1 VIALQRSGVMRKAKV
16 IPAAV
21 RVRRLAATAIAAYP
35 AAVSLPIDGT
45 SLRGVVEHL
54 VGRHWVEELVL
65 EGPPDPALIDVTLEL
80 ARQAGRGL
88 AVHAAVNQLDLPPAL
103 EGERWS
109 RIAGGWR
116 LSVARAGSM
125 TLLVK
130 RVVDVAVSAVLLA
143 LLSPLMLAV
152 ALAVLASSPGPVFY
166 RSRVLGSFGRPVAG
180 YKFRTMCD
188 GADRNPRVTRV
199 GRVLRRYSIDELP
212 QLWSVLKGDLS
223 LVGPRP
229 PSREEYANLDLWQ
242 MRQLTV
248 KPGITRSWQVIAPN
262 FAPLAP
268 TRRFK
273 PPGYASLAPT
283 VRKELSRR
291 TPPLD

>member
-1 VIALQRSGVMRKAKV
+1 MRKARV
-16 IPAAV
+16 VPAAV
-21 RVRRLAATAIAAYP
+21 RVRRLAATVIAAYP

-45 SLRGVVEHL
+45 SLRGLVEHL

-65 EGPPDPALIDVTLEL
+65 EGPPDVALIDVTLEL

-88 AVHAAVNQLDLPPAL
+88 AVRAKVNQLDLPPTL

-152 ALAVLASSPGPVFY
+152 ALAVWATSPGPVFY
-166 RSRVLGSFGRPVAG
+166 RWRVLGSFGRPVAG
-180 YKFRTMCD
+180 YKFRTMSD
-188 GADRNPRVTRV
+188 LANRNPRVTRV
-199 GRVLRRYSIDELP
+199 GRVLRRYRIDELP

-223 LVGPRP
+223 MVGPRP

-242 MRQLTV
+242 MRKLTV
-248 KPGITRSWQVIAPN
+248 KPGITRSWQVIAP
-262 FAPLAP
+262 
-268 TRRFK
+268 
-273 PPGYASLAPT
+273 GYAALAPT
-283 VRKELSRR
+283 VRKKMRRR
-291 TPPLD
+291 TPQLD

>member
-1 VIALQRSGVMRKAKV
+1 MRKARV

-88 AVHAAVNQLDLPPAL
+88 AVHAKVNQLDLPPAL

-116 LSVARAGSM
+116 LSVARSGSM

-130 RVVDVAVSAVLLA
+130 RAVDVAVSAVLLA
-143 LLSPLMLAV
+143 LLLPLMLA
-152 ALAVLASSPGPVFY
+152 AGLAVLASSPGPAFY
-166 RSRVLGSFGRPVAG
+166 RWRVLGSFGRPIAG
-180 YKFRTMCD
+180 YKFRTICD

-199 GRVLRRYSIDELP
+199 GRVLRRYRIDELP
-212 QLWSVLKGDLS
+212 LLWSVLKGDLS
-223 LVGPRP
+223 MVGPRP

-242 MRQLTV
+242 MRKLTV
-248 KPGITRSWQVIAPN
+248 KPGITRSWQVIAP
-262 FAPLAP
+262 
-268 TRRFK
+268 
-273 PPGYASLAPT
+273 GYASLAPT
-283 VRKELSRR
+283 VRKKMRRR
-291 TPPLD
+291 TPQLD

>member
-21 RVRRLAATAIAAYP
+21 RVRRLAATAITAYP

-45 SLRGVVEHL
+45 SLRRLVEHL
-54 VGRHWVEELVL
+54 IGRHWVEELVL
-65 EGPPDPALIDVTLEL
+65 EGPPDLALIDVTLEL

-88 AVHAAVNQLDLPPAL
+88 AVHAAVNQLNLPPAL

-116 LSVARAGSM
+116 LSVVSAGSM

-130 RVVDVAVSAVLLA
+130 RGIDIAVSAVLLA
-143 LLSPLMLAV
+143 LLSPLMLAI
-152 ALAVLASSPGPVFY
+152 ALAVLATSPGPIFY
-166 RSRVLGSFGRPVAG
+166 SWRVLGSFGRPIAG

-223 LVGPRP
+223 MVGPRP
-229 PSREEYANLDLWQ
+229 PSREEYANFDLWQ

-248 KPGITRSWQVIAPN
+248 KPGITFAPN
-262 FAPLAP
+262 SAPLAP